1 MSSLQNATQQHFP
14 ILCADNKFE
23 IRNAR
28 NCSNFWRVFF
38 IVARTNLKSLLGC
51 KLFPWKWIWQRK
63 KKNRIKTYILSRT
76 ACRPIFHST
85 RAPPSWQLKTA
96 YWFTAVCSQVM
107 STIVPCWDT
116 SVVSSVKLLL
126 WLSYCQTC
134 RSPENVPPA
143 SWSLLN
149 GFVVRTWIHDLM
161 AGSVWCSS

>member
-1 MSSLQNATQQHFP
+1 MTCLFYCCANESEIFIRMWIISL
-14 ILCADNKFE
+14 KM
-23 IRNAR
+23 
-28 NCSNFWRVFF
+28 
-38 IVARTNLKSLLGC
+38 NLAK
-51 KLFPWKWIWQRK
+51 K